1 MEGGCLRFGQVRVAG
16 QEDSANRRMSAAA
29 VWDSGAS
36 GTTIWS
42 RSPVGAPG
50 SPANP
55 AAIRRSGPERKP
67 DRKRCR
73 APEISHP
80 AACSTPRPNL
90 PTPSRPMASRGH
102 GTSSTTSYRSAAPC
116 FAPCISGLAKKR
128 AESLTQQDLHRRV
141 RTNETGTQ
149 PGARPSRQARAVSNR
164 TSNRLQAR
172 SACASLYTA
181 ESGGHQPCRVP
192 A

>member
-1 MEGGCLRFGQVRVAG
+1 MLTLRAG
-16 QEDSANRRMSAAA
+16 SCRRA
-29 VWDSGAS
+29 G
-36 GTTIWS
+36 
-42 RSPVGAPG
+42 RLCG
-50 SPANP
+50 SPDVCGGSLGLRSERYHDLEPLA
-55 AAIRRSGPERKP
+55 RRWARKP
-67 DRKRCR
+67 GEPRSDPPIRTGTETRQEALSGSGKSVTPLRVPLPARTCR
-73 APEISHP
+73 RRAAQWLREDTALRRQPRTEVPRRVSRHASP
-80 AACSTPRPNL
+80 ASQE
-90 PTPSRPMASRGH
+90 
-102 GTSSTTSYRSAAPC
+102 
-116 FAPCISGLAKKR
+116 KR
-128 AESLTQQDLHRRV
+128 AESLTQQVLHRRV